1 MHTIRRADIAAV
13 CNVSICSVPRWI
25 AKEDTVRRSTENHF
39 HRYHYTL
46 GGVVRGLRKSRKRGL
61 SAHEARALAEIDR
74 TRRGGEEA
82 ILFVGDGPRERAQAL
97 TAVLTDVE
105 KERLK
110 LAQAQFTGALV
121 AHLLDRNIFERLD
134 HLRDVL
140 ILSPD
145 VLYFVLTGDATDGL
159 NWPNFAPA
167 FAVVNV
173 PADVLYD
180 KEAA

>member
-1 MHTIRRADIAAV
+1 MHTLRRADIADV

-25 AKEDTVRRSTENHF
+25 ASTDSVRRSTPNQF
-39 HRYHYTL
+39 HRYLYSL
-46 GGVVRGLRKSRKRGL
+46 EGVVKGLRTNRKRGL
-61 SAHEARALAEIDR
+61 NQHEARGLAEIDR
-74 TRRGGEEA
+74 TRRAGEDA
-82 ILFVGDGPRERAQAL
+82 VLFVGDSPRQRAQAL

-121 AHLLDRNIFERLD
+121 ANLLDRDIFEHLD

-145 VLYFVLTGDATDGL
+145 VLYFVLTGDTADGL
-159 NWPNFAPA
+159 HWQKFAPA

-173 PADVLYD
+173 PTDVLY
-180 KEAA
+180 KEVA